1 MATNYTSKSI
11 DQVAQEIYMYA
22 TGRTINNNAKMTV
35 EGIFFDGIPGLYD
48 WRNYSYLTT
57 AHNMVKGAKG
67 LGQKLVDMLSLMW
80 IEDYEQ
86 N

>member
-1 MATNYTSKSI
+1 
-11 DQVAQEIYMYA
+11 MYA

-35 EGIFFDGIPGLYD
+35 GGIFFDGIPGLYD
-48 WRNYSYLTT
+48 WRNDSYLTT
-57 AHNMVKGAKG
+57 AHNMVKSAKG
-67 LGQKLVDMLSLMW
+67 LGQKLVGMLSLMW

>member
-1 MATNYTSKSI
+1 MATNYTNKSI
-11 DQVAQEIYMYA
+11 DQVVQEIYTYA
-22 TGRTINNNAKMTV
+22 NWTTILNDPRMAV
-35 EGIFFDGIPGLYD
+35 EGIFYDEIPGLYD